1 VASVYV
7 IFIKKTFRIASG
19 FSTRLQGL

>member
-7 IFIKKTFRIASG
+7 IFIKKTFRIASV